1 MLSRFSRRIGVDN
14 VRLTDTPLLT
24 SGFTVMSLPVTLSL
38 LPSHARDLGT
48 LWGEL
53 PPFEVL
59 FNTLFFRI
67 YGYPCEGTGAQFEV
81 HARTN

>member
-1 MLSRFSRRIGVDN
+1 MI
-14 VRLTDTPLLT
+14 LT
-24 SGFTVMSLPVTLSL
+24 SIQCVFIDFRFHRYVTSGDVIY
-38 LPSHARDLGT
+38 PPFPCEGSGNT
-48 LWGEL
+48 LGEL

>member
-24 SGFTVMSLPVTLSL
+24 SGFTVMSLPVTSSL